1 MTVTH
6 ERFVQG
12 MTYIAYKEQMTRNR
26 ERLEENERTV
36 ELVAADLAFFRALPE
51 ALNVLVITED
61 WCGDAIANLPV
72 LARLAEASGKLELRI
87 FLRDQNLDLADQYLK
102 EGKYRSVPTIIFF
115 TADMRQLGVWIER
128 PAKIT
133 AQQNTEL
140 ADLFATAPE
149 LQGVDPNSSPAILP
163 EAARNRVM
171 RFYTEFRTRTR
182 ADADAEVV
190 REVRTLVEAGL
201 TRQEAGHG
209 A

>member
-12 MTYIAYKEQMTRNR
+12 MTYAAYKEQMTRNR

-36 ELVAADLAFFRALPE
+36 ELVAADIAFFRTLPE
-51 ALNVLVITED
+51 ALKVVVITED

-115 TADMRQLGVWIER
+115 TTDMRQLGVWIER

-133 AQQNTEL
+133 AQQTTEL

-149 LQGVDPNSSPAILP
+149 LQGIAPDSSPAILP

-190 REVRTLVEAGL
+190 REVRALVEAAL
-201 TRQEAGHG
+201 ARQEAGHG

>member
-12 MTYIAYKEQMTRNR
+12 MTYAAYKEQMTRNR

-36 ELVAADLAFFRALPE
+36 ELIAADLAFFRALPE
-51 ALNVLVITED
+51 ALKVVVITED

-115 TADMRQLGVWIER
+115 TTDMHQLGVWIER

-140 ADLFATAPE
+140 ATLFATAPE
-149 LQGVDPNSSPAILP
+149 LQGIAPDNSPAILTD
-163 EAARNRVM
+163 AARNRLM
-171 RFYTEFRTRTR
+171 SSYTEFQARTRV
-182 ADADAEVV
+182 DANAEVV
-190 REVRTLVEAGL
+190 REVRALVEAGL
-201 TRQEAGHG
+201 AQQEASHG

>member
-1 MTVTH
+1 MTGTH

-12 MTYIAYKEQMTRNR
+12 MTYAAYKEQMTRNR

-36 ELVAADLAFFRALPE
+36 ELIAADLAFFRALPE
-51 ALNVLVITED
+51 ALKVVVITED

-115 TADMRQLGVWIER
+115 TTDMHQLGVWIER

-140 ADLFATAPE
+140 ATLFATAPE
-149 LQGVDPNSSPAILP
+149 LQGIAPDTSPAILP
-163 EAARNRVM
+163 DAARNRLM
-171 RFYTEFRTRTR
+171 SSYTEFQARTRV
-182 ADADAEVV
+182 DANAEVV
-190 REVRTLVEAGL
+190 REVRALVEAGL
-201 TRQEAGHG
+201 AQQEASHG

>member
-12 MTYIAYKEQMTRNR
+12 MTYAAYKEQMTRNR

-36 ELVAADLAFFRALPE
+36 ELIAADLAFFRALPE
-51 ALNVLVITED
+51 ALKVVVITED

-115 TADMRQLGVWIER
+115 TTDMHQLGVWIER

-140 ADLFATAPE
+140 ATLFATAPE
-149 LQGVDPNSSPAILP
+149 LQGIAPDTSPAILP
-163 EAARNRVM
+163 DAARNRLM
-171 RFYTEFRTRTR
+171 SSYTEFQARTRV
-182 ADADAEVV
+182 DANAEVV
-190 REVRTLVEAGL
+190 REVRALVEAGL
-201 TRQEAGHG
+201 AQQEASHG

>member
-12 MTYIAYKEQMTRNR
+12 MTYAAYKEQMTRNR

-36 ELVAADLAFFRALPE
+36 ELVAADIAFFRALPE
-51 ALNVLVITED
+51 VLKVVVITED

-115 TADMRQLGVWIER
+115 TTDMRQLGVWIER

-133 AQQNTEL
+133 AQQSAEL

-149 LQGVDPNSSPAILP
+149 LQGIAPDTSPAILP
-163 EAARNRVM
+163 DAARNRM
-171 RFYTEFRTRTR
+171 MSFYTDFRMRTRV
-182 ADADAEVV
+182 DADAEVV
-190 REVRTLVEAGL
+190 REVRALVETAL
-201 TRQEAGHG
+201 ARQEAGHG

>member
-12 MTYIAYKEQMTRNR
+12 MTYAAYKEQMTRNR

-36 ELVAADLAFFRALPE
+36 ELVAADIAFFRTLPE
-51 ALNVLVITED
+51 VLKVVVITED

-115 TADMRQLGVWIER
+115 TTDMRQLGVWIER

-133 AQQNTEL
+133 AQQTTEL

-149 LQGVDPNSSPAILP
+149 LQGIAPDSSPAILP

-190 REVRTLVEAGL
+190 REVRALVEAAL
-201 TRQEAGHG
+201 ARQEAGHG